1 MVMNIIK
8 TLKIA
13 DYITLGNLIS
23 GSLSIFFSASEHFTL
38 AALLLLIAA
47 LFDFLDGRIARLTNS
62 DNLLGK
68 YLDSLSDLVSFGV
81 APAVLGYSLG
91 LQSWYALVV
100 FVVFI
105 SCGALRLARF
115 MITESKDF
123 EGLPIT
129 HTFLYGVLYFLVP
142 FNNYMIL
149 VYLLSSVFMI
159 STFKVKK
166 I

>member
-1 MVMNIIK
+1 MNIIK
-8 TLKIA
+8 ALKLA
-13 DYITLGNLIS
+13 DYITLGNLVS
-23 GSLSIFFSASEHFTL
+23 GSLSIFSSMSGHSTL
-38 AALLLLIAA
+38 AALLLFAAA
-47 LFDFLDGRIARLTNS
+47 LFDFFDGRIARLTKT

-81 APAVLGYSLG
+81 APAVFGYGLG
-91 LQSWYALVV
+91 LQAWYALVI
-100 FVVFI
+100 FGVFI
-105 SCGALRLARF
+105 CCGALRLARF

-129 HTFLYGVLYFLVP
+129 HTFLYGVLYFIVP

-149 VYLLSSVFMI
+149 VYLLSSVLMI
-159 STFKVKK
+159 GTFKIKK

>member
-1 MVMNIIK
+1 MNIVK
-8 TLKIA
+8 SLKLA
-13 DYITLGNLIS
+13 DYFTLGNLIS
-23 GSLSIFFSASEHFTL
+23 GSLSIFFALSTHFTL

-91 LQSWYALVV
+91 LQTWYAIAV
-100 FVVFI
+100 FAVFI
-105 SCGALRLARF
+105 CCGALRLARF
-115 MITESKDF
+115 MITDSKDF

-129 HTFLYGVLYFLVP
+129 HTFVYGVLYFLVP
-142 FNNYMIL
+142 FNNYIIL
-149 VYLLSSVFMI
+149 LYLLSAVLMI
-159 STFKVKK
+159 GTFKFKK